1 MAYAPTATANT
12 VAVLLSAEE
21 AEDMTRH
28 LSRLVSAPMHPG
40 VASASKG
47 VDSSRDAGIPG

>member
-21 AEDMTRH
+21 AEGMTRTPFENDIH
-28 LSRLVSAPMHPG
+28 AYTTRNSIGFL
-40 VASASKG
+40 KC
-47 VDSSRDAGIPG
+47 

>member
-21 AEDMTRH
+21 AEGMTRTPVEIVDV
-28 LSRLVSAPMHPG
+28 RAYAPRNSIG
-40 VASASKG
+40 YE
-47 VDSSRDAGIPG
+47 RC